1 MYSVGCEL
9 LTTFRAL
16 SRSALDVNSVIEECA
31 NLGLKQSIARGVA
44 ILPSHF
50 EANESCASSHQVR
63 GLRVSVGVLIVD
75 QPFLKPPLAIVN

>member
-16 SRSALDVNSVIEECA
+16 CRSALDVNSVIEEFA
-31 NLGLKQSIARGVA
+31 NLCLKQSIARGVV

-50 EANESCASSHQVR
+50 EATESCASSHEVR
-63 GLRVSVGVLIVD
+63 GLRD
-75 QPFLKPPLAIVN
+75 